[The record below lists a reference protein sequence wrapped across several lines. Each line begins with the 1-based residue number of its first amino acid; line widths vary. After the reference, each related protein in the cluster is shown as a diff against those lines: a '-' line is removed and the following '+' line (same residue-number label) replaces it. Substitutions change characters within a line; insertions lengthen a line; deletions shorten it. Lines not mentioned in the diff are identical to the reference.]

1 MISSAMQLVEEHA
14 GIDLGGRSSN
24 VVETL
29 SDIVVV
35 QDGIR
40 SRYKA
45 TLRYFSGH
53 WSSA

>member
-1 MISSAMQLVEEHA
+1 MISSALQLVKEHL

-29 SDIVVV
+29 SDIMVV

-40 SRYKA
+40 SRYKI
-45 TLRYFSGH
+45 TLRYFLGT
-53 WSSA
+53 